1 MNIDKFPFTIPDW
14 AAMEPVER
22 RGVTGTA
29 VSRIFKMGG
38 IGVRMVEYSAGYLA
52 DHWCHKGHIIYCIEG
67 DMEARLENG
76 ASHQLTAGM
85 SCHMGSDGEAHRM
98 ASVNGCKLFIV
109 D

>member
-1 MNIDKFPFTIPDW
+1 MNIGNFPFTIPDW
-14 AAMEPVER
+14 ASLESIER
-22 RGVTGTA
+22 NGVTGKA
-29 VSRIFKMGG
+29 ISRMFKMGD
-38 IGVRMVEYSAGYLA
+38 IGVRFVEYSAGYLA

-76 ASHQLTAGM
+76 ASYQLAAGM
-85 SCHMGSDGEAHRM
+85 TCHMGNDGEAHRM